1 MSTGKVFIINGA
13 LRYLFHHT
21 ASGGSILINA
31 PRQDDLQLT
40 FTVQIKLRRF
50 EFLLNAQFRSAIYF
64 ANHRR

>member
-1 MSTGKVFIINGA
+1 MSTGKVFIINRA

-21 ASGGSILINA
+21 ASGGSILINT

-50 EFLLNAQFRSAIYF
+50 EFLLNAQL
-64 ANHRR
+64 